1 MTRVRFAPSPTGALH
16 IGGVR
21 TALFNYLFAK
31 KTGGTFILRIEDTD
45 QTRYVE
51 TAEEYIR
58 EALKWLGMDIDEGP
72 EEGGKYGPY
81 RQSERKEIYQKYI
94 QILITEGKA
103 YYAFDTVEALDRLR
117 EENPNFKYDSSVRH
131 TLRNSLTLPPEETT
145 RLIESGENYT
155 IRLKVNPGQNIVFK
169 DIIRGEVSFDSG
181 ELDDKVLMKSDGLP
195 TYHFANIIDD
205 HSMEITH
212 VIRGE
217 EWLSSTAH
225 HVLLYKAFGWDQT
238 MPVFAHLPLIL
249 KPTGKGKLSKRD
261 GAKFDMPVFP
271 IAWEEKENGV
281 VLKGFREYGFN
292 PAAVINFLAFLGWN
306 PGTDE
311 EILSLEQLTKQ
322 FDLNKVSKSG
332 ARFDFEKAK
341 WYNQQYILQMENY
354 ELLPLVKAELQKYAA
369 DKEDAFIL
377 EYIELY
383 KERVSIYSD
392 FYPAGYYFFEDLK
405 EYDINTWNKKFK
417 PEIKPYILKIISLL
431 ENLDIFES
439 TTIENEIKNYLTDS
453 GIGPGQVFPLLR
465 IALTGTLKGPDLM
478 KTIALMGKELST
490 KRIRNSLDRL
500 D

>member
-31 KTGGTFILRIEDTD
+31 KLGGTFILRIEDTD
-45 QTRYVE
+45 QARYVDN
-51 TAEEYIR
+51 AENYIY
-58 EALKWLGMDIDEGP
+58 ESLEWLDINIDEGP
-72 EEGGKYGPY
+72 EKGGEYGPY
-81 RQSERKEIYQKYI
+81 RQSERKEIYQEYI
-94 QILITEGKA
+94 QRLIEEGKA

-117 EENPNFKYDSSVRH
+117 EENPNFRYDSSVRD
-131 TLRNSLTLPPEETT
+131 TLKNSLTLTSEETG
-145 RLIESGENYT
+145 RLLAGGENYT
-155 IRLKVNPGQNIVFK
+155 IRLKVTPGQTISFK
-169 DIIRGEVSFDSG
+169 DIIRGEVSFDSA

-205 HSMEITH
+205 HLMKITH

-225 HVLLYKAFGWDQT
+225 HVLLYQAFGWEST
-238 MPVFAHLPLIL
+238 MPAYAHLPLIL

-271 IAWEEKENGV
+271 MAWEEDGV
-281 VLKGFREYGFN
+281 ILKGFKEYGFN

-306 PGTDE
+306 PGSEE
-311 EILSLEQLTKQ
+311 EIMGLRRLTEQ
-322 FDLNKVSKSG
+322 FDLEKVSKSG

-341 WYNQQYILQMENY
+341 WYNQQYILHMTDD
-354 ELLPLVKAELQKYAA
+354 ELLPIVKSELQQYAVEK
-369 DKEDAFIL
+369 DDPFIL
-377 EYIELY
+377 QYIHLY
-383 KERVSIYSD
+383 KERVALYSD

-405 EYDINTWNKKFK
+405 EYDISTWNKKYK
-417 PEIKPYILKIISLL
+417 PEMKAPILKIAELL
-431 ENLDIFES
+431 NTLHSFDHKS
-439 TTIENEIKNYLTDS
+439 IEQEIKNYLAAS
-453 GIGPGQVFPLLR
+453 GLGPGQVFPLLR
-465 IALTGTLKGPDLM
+465 ITLTGTLKGPDLM

-500 D
+500 E